1 MSYLELA
8 QVSNG
13 YETVGLN
20 KEVIHTPCVIY
31 DEAGKAANN
40 AQSDFY
46 SEAGMNIHTVTNA
59 MYGMNNPQSTNL
71 SYHITIYSHCLLY
84 YILLLYNLK
93 EHTCT
98 YTIEYLQQFVMLY
111 NLLLIGS
118 DCGVKSIQ

>member
-13 YETVGLN
+13 YETVGLD

-59 MYGMNNPQSTNL
+59 MYGMNTQLTSNSNYV
-71 SYHITIYSHCLLY
+71 SYHVTISYCISCY
-84 YILLLYNLK
+84 YIMCL
-93 EHTCT
+93 H
-98 YTIEYLQQFVMLY
+98 
-111 NLLLIGS
+111 
-118 DCGVKSIQ
+118 